1 MSKMRKHKKARLLTM
16 DELQARPCEVDGV
29 PALFHRWA
37 EDDEGLLKFN
47 ANMRLEDMGPIH
59 ELYKEAGII
68 TNACNLEVIRK
79 TYALVEYL
87 DGTVHMVAPELVTFK
102 DKEGKT

>member
-1 MSKMRKHKKARLLTM
+1 MRKHKKARLLSM

-37 EDDEGLLKFN
+37 DEDETLLKLEGLRN
-47 ANMRLEDMGPIH
+47 SEDAGAAYR
-59 ELYKEAGII
+59 LYKQHGII
-68 TNACNLEVIRK
+68 GHEFSVEVIRK
-79 TYALVEYL
+79 TYALVEYQ
-87 DGTVHMVAPELVTFK
+87 DGTVHMVAPELITFT